1 MELFTS
7 PYKKHTMNVSYL
19 FAAFFWGTIGFG
31 FFIYGKKQKSM
42 IPLVGGILLMGV
54 TYLVRT
60 ALNLSLI
67 SIAIIGVIYVISK
80 RF

>member
-1 MELFTS
+1 
-7 PYKKHTMNVSYL
+7 MNVSYL
-19 FAAFFWGTIGFG
+19 FAAFFWGAIGFG

-67 SIAIIGVIYVISK
+67 SIAIIGGIYVMSK

>member
-1 MELFTS
+1 
-7 PYKKHTMNVSYL
+7 MNVSYL
-19 FAAFFWGTIGFG
+19 FTAFFWGTIGFG

-67 SIAIIGVIYVISK
+67 SIAIIGGIYVMSK